1 MSWNG
6 KNEALGD
13 AEELGFEL
21 TVDGHTV
28 PGVYWK
34 PKGGSDRLVLLG
46 HGGTA
51 HKKAE
56 YIVSIASMLTSRGI
70 AAMAIDGPGHGD
82 RKTGDGSEGLD
93 DFAKVWTSNG
103 GTQTVLADWKAALDF
118 IEAQEG
124 ARPTGWW
131 GLSMGTMMGLPV
143 CATEPRISIALLG
156 LMGTWGPNGDD
167 LIAHAPNLQCPVR
180 FLVQWDDE
188 IVPKDKAFELFGML
202 GSERKT
208 MVVNPGKHSD
218 VPIPDFEGSVEYL
231 DRYLARN

>member
-6 KNEALGD
+6 KNDSLGD

-21 TVDGHTV
+21 TVDGHKV
-28 PGVYWK
+28 PGVYWQ
-34 PKGGSDRLVLLG
+34 PAGGADRVVLLG
-46 HGGTA
+46 HGGTT
-51 HKKAE
+51 HKKVE
-56 YIVSIASMLTSRGI
+56 YILNIATMLTARGI

-82 RKTGDGSEGLD
+82 RRESDTGESLD
-93 DFAKVWTSNG
+93 DFEKVWNNG
-103 GTQTVLADWKAALDF
+103 GGTATVLSDWKAALDF
-118 IEAQEG
+118 IEAEHG

-143 CATEPRISIALLG
+143 CATEPRIQIALLG
-156 LMGTWGPNGDD
+156 LMGTWGPNGED
-167 LIAHAPNLQCPVR
+167 LVAHAPRLQCPVR

-188 IVPKDKAFELFGML
+188 IVPRDKAFELFGML

-218 VPIPDFEGSVEYL
+218 VPIPEIEGSVEYL
-231 DRYLARN
+231 DHYLMKS